1 MLSSAAHKLPPL
13 EYLFSRS
20 HRSLEVKAK
29 LSANTEVL
37 AQAYHVGIIEN
48 PPPAFPPPRF
58 DAAADRFGA
67 LLLDEAP
74 PLPDALEPPSEV
86 VLLEVLPLALHFCFL
101 GLAAV
106 FLPVAVWDAAACELA
121 AASCEFANFW
131 LKAWTRGSGRK

>member
-1 MLSSAAHKLPPL
+1 MLLGSTQAATT

-20 HRSLEVKAK
+20 QRSLEVKAK

-37 AQAYHVGIIEN
+37 AKAYHVGIIEK
-48 PPPAFPPPRF
+48 PPPALPPPRF
-58 DAAADRFGA
+58 DAAPLPADLFGA
-67 LLLDEAP
+67 RLLDEAP

-121 AASCEFANFW
+121 AASCEFANF
-131 LKAWTRGSGRK
+131 